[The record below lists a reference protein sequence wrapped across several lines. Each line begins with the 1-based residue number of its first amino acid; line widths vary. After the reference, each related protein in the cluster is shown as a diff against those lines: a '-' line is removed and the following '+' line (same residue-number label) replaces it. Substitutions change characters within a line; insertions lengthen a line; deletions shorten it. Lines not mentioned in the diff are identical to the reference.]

1 MAAETGGQ
9 PAPINEYLELKPAFV
24 TNYGGPGPIHFLKAD
39 ITLRLTKD
47 EQAAPEVDHHMPF
60 LRHELVMLLSRQT
73 EESLATAD
81 GKEKL
86 RTEALAA
93 VQKVMR
99 DETGKPQIDDL
110 LFTNFVVQ
118 Q

>member
-1 MAAETGGQ
+1 ML
-9 PAPINEYLELKPAFV
+9 EYLELKPSFV

-39 ITLRLTKD
+39 ITLRLAKD
-47 EQAAPEVDHHMPF
+47 EQAAPQVNHHMPS

-73 EESLATAD
+73 DEGLASVE

-86 RTEALAA
+86 RSEALAA
-93 VQKVMR
+93 VQKALEA
-99 DETGKPQIDDL
+99 ETGKPLVDDL